1 MKNFLELIENKIKN
15 NLTVEKIKIIDNTHR
30 HTKHKFFDK
39 DKFHISLEIQSKE
52 LMALNRLNAQ
62 RLIMNILKEELKS
75 KIHALEIKIK

>member
-1 MKNFLELIENKIKN
+1 MKNFLKLIENKIKN
-15 NLTVEKIKIIDNTHR
+15 NLIVEKIKIIDNTHK

-62 RLIMNILKEELKS
+62 RLIMNILKEELKF

>member
-39 DKFHISLEIQSKE
+39 NKFHISLEIQSKE

>member
-62 RLIMNILKEELKS
+62 RLIMNILKEELKF

>member
-39 DKFHISLEIQSKE
+39 NKFHISLEIQSKE

-62 RLIMNILKEELKS
+62 RLIMNILKEELKF